1 MIADIDAAAGSESA
15 AQIEQA
21 GGSAAFVETD
31 VGSLRAVENLIS
43 ATVERYGRLDVIHSN
58 AYHSA
63 VGTATAI
70 TEADWERTLDVSLK
84 ATWMLAHYGFPAML
98 ATGGGAAARGGPER
112 AADHVGRDARCGSE
126 DHRA

>member
-63 VGTATAI
+63 VGTATSI

-98 ATGGGAAARGGPER
+98 ATGGGAMVITSSIHAIRGFR
-112 AADHVGRDARCGSE
+112 A
-126 DHRA
+126 